1 MEKYKTVKDFLK
13 WLENT
18 NLRRNSEKTKTS
30 REFYTI
36 ATIRSKSSG
45 NVLYRIDDDW
55 QEKIA
60 KELREILIKATDN
73 LKIKSKNSQIE
84 LRDLKAYYWDKL
96 SEIIDDPDAR
106 SEDDEIFWN
115 EIIHQRNTI
124 ADLIYLGSLED
135 EENNG

>member
-13 WLENT
+13 WLEDT
-18 NLRRNSEKTKTS
+18 NSMRNSEKTKTS

-45 NVLYRIDDDW
+45 SVLHRIDDDW
-55 QEKIA
+55 QVKIA

-96 SEIIDDPDAR
+96 SEIIDDPDVR

>member
-13 WLENT
+13 WLEDT
-18 NLRRNSEKTKTS
+18 NFRRNSEKTKTS

-45 NVLYRIDDDW
+45 SVLHRIDDDW

-60 KELREILIKATDN
+60 KELREILINATDN

-124 ADLIYLGSLED
+124 ADLIYLGTLED
-135 EENNG
+135 

>member
-13 WLENT
+13 WLEDT
-18 NLRRNSEKTKTS
+18 NFRRNSEKTKTS

-45 NVLYRIDDDW
+45 SVLHRIDDDW

-60 KELREILIKATDN
+60 KELREILINATDN

-96 SEIIDDPDAR
+96 S
-106 SEDDEIFWN
+106 
-115 EIIHQRNTI
+115 
-124 ADLIYLGSLED
+124 
-135 EENNG
+135 

>member
-13 WLENT
+13 WLEDT
-18 NLRRNSEKTKTS
+18 NFRRNSEKTKTS

-45 NVLYRIDDDW
+45 SVLHRIDDDW

-60 KELREILIKATDN
+60 KELREILINATDN

-124 ADLIYLGSLED
+124 ADLIYLESLED
-135 EENNG
+135 E